1 MQSNRELEEKIA
13 KLEKRLEHLEALV
26 CNVDKRL
33 GLAGN
38 VLTAAGRQMQN
49 HATILRTH
57 QEQLEKL
64 SITLKDP
71 GTTKLAN

>member
-1 MQSNRELEEKIA
+1 MQSNSELEARIE
-13 KLEKRLEHLEALV
+13 KLEQLV
-26 CNVDKRL
+26 ANIDKRVSIA
-33 GLAGN
+33 GDVLAAFG
-38 VLTAAGRQMQN
+38 QKMEN

-71 GTTKLAN
+71 GATKLAN

>member
-1 MQSNRELEEKIA
+1 MQSNRELEARIE
-13 KLEKRLEHLEALV
+13 KLEQLV
-26 CNVDKRL
+26 ANIDKRL

-38 VLTAAGRQMQN
+38 VLAAAGRQMQN
-49 HATILRTH
+49 YATVLQTH

-71 GTTKLAN
+71 GATKLAN